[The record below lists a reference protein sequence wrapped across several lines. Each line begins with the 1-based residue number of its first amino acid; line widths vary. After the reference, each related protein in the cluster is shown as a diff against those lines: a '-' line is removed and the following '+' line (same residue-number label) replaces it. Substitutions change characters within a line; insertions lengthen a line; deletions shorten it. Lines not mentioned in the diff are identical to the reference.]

1 MRILYSGFFGAAV
14 MKPISA
20 AGFWAGFFA
29 VLLLIPCILL
39 AKRIID
45 YIRLKKFG
53 VRTEAEIWHTV
64 KTGFRFRR
72 YHHKYYRFS
81 VGDKSYGDVFLTG
94 YDLKKYRTGKK
105 LAVYYDRNDP
115 NRHILVSLSLL
126 EPVGLLILT
135 GIPFLCA
142 LYGFLAA
149 LCRCF

>member
-1 MRILYSGFFGAAV
+1 MRILYSGIFGAAM
-14 MKPISA
+14 MKPISG

-39 AKRIID
+39 SKRIIN
-45 YIRLKKFG
+45 YFMLKKYG
-53 VRTEAEIWHTV
+53 VRTEAEIWHTD
-64 KTGFRFRR
+64 KAGFRFRR
-72 YHHKYYRFS
+72 YYKKYYRFS
-81 VGDKSYGDVFLTG
+81 VGDKSYGDMLLTG

-135 GIPFLCA
+135 GVPFLCA
-142 LYGFLAA
+142 LYGFL
-149 LCRCF
+149 LELRRCF